1 MRKTYACIH
10 NWKTDKSLEI
20 GGTDEQVEKD
30 LKDMRA
36 KGILTDDC
44 SVKTYT
50 VCTDDGKED

>member
-1 MRKTYACIH
+1 MKKTYACIH

-20 GGTDEQVEKD
+20 GGTDEKVEKD

-44 SVKTYT
+44 SVKTLSLIHI
-50 VCTDDGKED
+50 